1 MHDYVSYLSKKQEFL
16 IRCRTNALTCPTSI
30 HCCANR
36 LDTHVIACYCSIT
49 IQKSAIPRRYACYCA
64 LLCKILSRGDRIRT
78 CDIQLPKLA
87 LYQAELRPDGG
98 EQNFVQPGH
107 KKNGSGR
114 DRTADTRI
122 FNPLLYQLSYRA
134 ILQAR
139 LGRGCGGSLHQIHAD
154 CKPKIV
160 FFCYFFDYAAQT
172 TDKRELS
179 RMPSSAA
186 GVRAARRS
194 DRLRGKSRC
203 FRSCGWG
210 WPRRG

>member
-1 MHDYVSYLSKKQEFL
+1 MV
-16 IRCRTNALTCPTSI
+16 
-30 HCCANR
+30 
-36 LDTHVIACYCSIT
+36 
-49 IQKSAIPRRYACYCA
+49 KSD
-64 LLCKILSRGDRIRT
+64 RGDRIRT

-139 LGRGCGGSLHQIHAD
+139 LGRGARRFYTNFAQIASQKLYFFALISRISRLFLHQRG
-154 CKPKIV
+154 V
-160 FFCYFFDYAAQT
+160 AQPG
-172 TDKRELS
+172 RAPALG
-179 RMPSSAA
+179 A
-186 GVRAARRS
+186 GCRR
-194 DRLRGKSRC
+194 
-203 FRSCGWG
+203 FESCR
-210 WPRRG
+210 PD